1 MIVFVTTRAHQY
13 TVRAFVRSYGALRGD
28 RVVLRSYERLL
39 ASVRHP
45 RAVYVFADVERLAPP
60 EAEQAADLWQRLAD
74 RGSRLLNHPTRS
86 MRRYELLRTLHER
99 GMSAV
104 DVFRVA
110 EHRTPSRFPV
120 FLRAENDHGGS
131 RTALL
136 PDGAALAEALAVLD
150 RDGRS
155 REDALITEFCET
167 RDAAGLY
174 RKYGAFCIAGQIV
187 PRHLFFNDGWMAKS
201 ATRFDAPLL
210 EEERRYL
217 ATNPH
222 DDSLRTIFALAGIDY
237 GRIDYAVH
245 EGRVQVWEI
254 NTNPEIVSY
263 RYSGGIQRLPL
274 QREFAAR
281 FAAALHALDRER

>member
-13 TVRAFVRSYGALRGD
+13 TVRGFLRSYGAFLGN
-28 RVVLRSYERLL
+28 RVGLRSYERVLGSARL
-39 ASVRHP
+39 P

-60 EAEQAADLWQRLAD
+60 EAERAAELWQRLAD

-99 GMSAV
+99 GMNV
-104 DVFRVA
+104 FDVYRVA
-110 EHRTPSRFPV
+110 EHRTPRRFPV

-136 PDGAALAEALAVLD
+136 PDGAALAEALAALD
-150 RDGRS
+150 REGRS
-155 REDALITEFCET
+155 REDALITEFCDT

-201 ATRFDAPLL
+201 ASRFDSPLL
-210 EEERRYL
+210 EEERTYL

-222 DDSLRTIFALAGIDY
+222 EGSLRTIFALAGIAY

-254 NTNPEIVSY
+254 NTNPMTVSY
-263 RYSGGIQRLPL
+263 QHSGGPPRLAL

-281 FAAALHALDRER
+281 FAAALCALDQGS